1 MKRIGNLYNRI
12 TSLENLFQAD
22 RLASKGKSL
31 QYGVRVHRENWQAN
45 LYSLHHRLR
54 TRNYKTSPYTTFTI
68 REPKERE
75 IFRLPYF
82 PDRIVH
88 HAVMRI
94 LEPIFV
100 AHFTADTFSCIK
112 GKGIHGA
119 AYALRRALR
128 DQAGTQYY
136 LKMDV
141 RKFYPS
147 IDHEVLKALLRRKFK
162 DPDLLWLLDEI
173 IDSAPGLP
181 IGNYLSQYLANF
193 MLSGLD
199 HFLKE
204 KMGVRYLFRYLDDI
218 VILGSDK
225 AALHQLRKLVE
236 QYLLEYLKLDLKG
249 NYRVAPVYPHGI
261 DFVGYV
267 FLHTHTRLRKS
278 TKKNFARMMAMHPR
292 MPSIASYYG
301 WSKHCNSRHL
311 LKKLLSSPLN
321 SKHSK

>member
-1 MKRIGNLYNRI
+1 MKRIGKLYHKI
-12 TSLENLFQAD
+12 TSLENLFLAD
-22 RLASKGKSL
+22 RIASKGKSL
-31 QYGVRVHRENWQAN
+31 QYGVRVHRGNWQAN

-100 AHFTADTFSCIK
+100 AHFTTDTYSCIK

-119 AYALRRALR
+119 AYALQRALR
-128 DQAGTQYY
+128 DKDGSQYY
-136 LKMDV
+136 LKMDI

-147 IDHEVLKALLRRKFK
+147 IDHKVLKALLQRKFK

-199 HFLKE
+199 HHLKE
-204 KMGVRYLFRYLDDI
+204 KLRVKHMFRYLDDI
-218 VILGSDK
+218 VILGSNK
-225 AALHQLRKLVE
+225 ENLHQLRS
-236 QYLLEYLKLDLKG
+236 QIQEYLRGLKLELKG
-249 NYRVAPVYPHGI
+249 NYRVAPVDSHGI

-267 FLHTHTRLRKS
+267 FRHDYIRLRKS
-278 TKKNFARMMAMHPR
+278 TKKNYARMMARRPS
-292 MPSIASYYG
+292 MPSIASYGG
-301 WSKHCNSRHL
+301 WINHCNGRHL
-311 LKKLLSSPLN
+311 SKKLLSSPIPKYN
-321 SKHSK
+321 PPF